1 MPAVPRVNGGHAM
14 PDMRSSMPIS
24 ASGHRR
30 PEYDALAAEASREID
45 SDGDSWLALSRQ
57 PGA

>member
-1 MPAVPRVNGGHAM
+1 MPAVLRGNGGHAM

-30 PEYDALAAEASREID
+30 PECDALAAEPSSEID
-45 SDGDSWLALSRQ
+45 SDGDSWLALRRQ